1 MLSPEVQSALPESMY
16 VYPVQRDVELPEG
29 WPARAAVPE
38 WMSSLPPAT
47 IAENRE
53 SWLDQWRDAVG
64 R

>member
-1 MLSPEVQSALPESMY
+1 V
-16 VYPVQRDVELPEG
+16 
-29 WPARAAVPE
+29 PA

-53 SWLDQWRDAVG
+53 MWLDQWRAAVG